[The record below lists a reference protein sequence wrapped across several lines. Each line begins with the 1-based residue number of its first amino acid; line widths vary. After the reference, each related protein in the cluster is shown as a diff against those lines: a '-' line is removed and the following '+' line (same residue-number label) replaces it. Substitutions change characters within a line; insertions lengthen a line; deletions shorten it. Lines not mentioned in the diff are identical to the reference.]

1 MVQRRRHHLSQL
13 SLRLMALRAHVCEFK
28 HDELVIRRTLSGGPA
43 KDGGQA
49 LDHAFDEIRDS
60 INHTQK
66 LLEAL
71 AEASGNV
78 EAVRISDERREDVA
92 SLV

>member
-43 KDGGQA
+43 LDGGQA

-60 INHTQK
+60 INHTQA

-71 AEASGNV
+71 AEATGNEEV
-78 EAVRISDERREDVA
+78 VRISDERREDVA

>member
-28 HDELVIRRTLSGGPA
+28 HDELVIRHTLSGGPA
-43 KDGGQA
+43 PDGGLA

-60 INHTQK
+60 IDHTQE

-71 AEASGNV
+71 AEATGNAEV
-78 EAVRISDERREDVA
+78 VRISDERREGA
-92 SLV
+92 ANLV

>member
-1 MVQRRRHHLSQL
+1 MVQRRKQHLSQL

-28 HDELVIRRTLSGGPA
+28 HDELVIRRTLCGGPA
-43 KDGGQA
+43 ADGGQA
-49 LDHAFDEIRDS
+49 LDHAFDEIRES
-60 INHTQK
+60 INHTQA

-71 AEASGNV
+71 ADATGNAEV
-78 EAVRISDERREDVA
+78 VRTSDERREGAA